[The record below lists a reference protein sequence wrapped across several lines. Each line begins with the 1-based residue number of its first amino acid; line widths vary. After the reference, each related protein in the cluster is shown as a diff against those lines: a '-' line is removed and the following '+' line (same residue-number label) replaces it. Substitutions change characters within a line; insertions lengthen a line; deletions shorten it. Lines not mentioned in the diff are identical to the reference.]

1 MDDHSSNQK
10 LKKEPFENLF
20 FPRSYPDNFLQ
31 IDQQKKINQKVLVE
45 MKFGEKLIDSVDWRL
60 EGPTNI
66 GGRINTIEVNPLSPE
81 IIFVG
86 NSTGGVFKTNNG
98 GDSWFPIGDEFS
110 NLSIGSIKIAPSNN
124 QVIYVGTGDPN
135 ISGIP
140 HVGNGVYKS
149 IDGGLTWE
157 HKGLELPKIISR
169 IIVDPTNEN
178 IVYAATM
185 GLPFERSDDRGLY
198 KTINGG
204 DTWEQILF
212 VSDEAG
218 ITDLV
223 INPNDP
229 LILFASSWTRIRN
242 NTESLVTGTD
252 AHIYKS
258 LDGGVSWEV
267 MTNGLPD
274 GEQGRIGLSISVSN
288 PNVLY
293 SVWMNTDSQIGGIFK
308 TSDNGGTWVEIVL
321 PEELG
326 NAVGGFGWY
335 FGQIRVSPYD
345 ENEISVLG
353 VDLYTSF
360 DGGANWEM
368 STPAWYTYEVHADK
382 HDLFYVNQNTILLAT
397 DGGLY
402 RSTDHFSSWDDIEN
416 IPNTQFYHVAYNPHH
431 PGVYTG
437 GAQDNGTTSG
447 DFQNPQEWV
456 RDYGGDGFQALFDPF
471 DENIKYAQTQNGNF
485 VKFDGFSWNS
495 FNDGIDSDD
504 RVNWDAPFVLS
515 PHDNGK
521 LYTGTYRVYVNIND
535 FWQPISEDLTDGD
548 IFGARYH
555 TISVV
560 NESPL
565 VEGVL
570 YVGTTD
576 GNVHRTL
583 DGGATWEG
591 VFDDLPDRYVTD
603 VKASPVDNNTVFVT
617 HSGYKDNDNTAH
629 IHRSDDNGSTW
640 SDITGDLIE
649 QPVNQIEILNDSVY
663 FIATDFGVYMTDNSG
678 VNWSRVG
685 TNMPVIPVFDLVID
699 PLENRLVA
707 GTFARSIQSI
717 DLEELLS
724 STPNVFVEE
733 LTDLSIKVFPNPT
746 ADYININGVFGNW
759 LAIITTVEGKE
770 VLREMGGGSQGRVDV
785 SRINPGNYV
794 VTIFIGD
801 LSKSI
806 MVQVLRD

>member
-1 MDDHSSNQK
+1 MRNYFLAFLLLWSFSAFAN
-10 LKKEPFENLF
+10 
-20 FPRSYPDNFLQ
+20 SYFAQANDT
-31 IDQQKKINQKVLVE
+31 I
-45 MKFGEKLIDSVDWRL
+45 
-60 EGPTNI
+60 PTNI
-66 GGRINTIEVNPLSPE
+66 YGGLKMRNLTPAFVSGRIADFAVNPNNHSE
-81 IIFVG
+81 YYIGVAAG
-86 NSTGGVFKTNNG
+86 NIWKTTNNG
-98 GDSWFPIGDEFS
+98 TTFKPVFENYGAYAIGCLKMD
-110 NLSIGSIKIAPSNN
+110 PNN
-124 QVIYVGTGDPN
+124 SKTVWAGTGEN
-135 ISGIP
+135 NHQRAIGY
-140 HVGNGVYKS
+140 GNGIYKTTN
-149 IDGGLTWE
+149 GGKSW
-157 HKGLELPKIISR
+157 K
-169 IIVDPTNEN
+169 N
-178 IVYAATM
+178 M
-185 GLPFERSDDRGLY
+185 GLKESRQIGMIAIHPDNSDMVFVAAEGSVWGSGGDRGLY

>member
-86 NSTGGVFKTNNG
+86 NSTGGVFKTSNG

-185 GLPFERSDDRGLY
+185 GLPFERNDDRGLY

-258 LDGGVSWEV
+258 LDGGVSWEI
-267 MTNGLPD
+267 MTNG
-274 GEQGRIGLSISVSN
+274 
-288 PNVLY
+288 
-293 SVWMNTDSQIGGIFK
+293 
-308 TSDNGGTWVEIVL
+308 
-321 PEELG
+321 
-326 NAVGGFGWY
+326 
-335 FGQIRVSPYD
+335 
-345 ENEISVLG
+345 
-353 VDLYTSF
+353 
-360 DGGANWEM
+360 
-368 STPAWYTYEVHADK
+368 
-382 HDLFYVNQNTILLAT
+382 
-397 DGGLY
+397 
-402 RSTDHFSSWDDIEN
+402 
-416 IPNTQFYHVAYNPHH
+416 
-431 PGVYTG
+431 
-437 GAQDNGTTSG
+437 
-447 DFQNPQEWV
+447 
-456 RDYGGDGFQALFDPF
+456 
-471 DENIKYAQTQNGNF
+471 
-485 VKFDGFSWNS
+485 
-495 FNDGIDSDD
+495 
-504 RVNWDAPFVLS
+504 
-515 PHDNGK
+515 
-521 LYTGTYRVYVNIND
+521 
-535 FWQPISEDLTDGD
+535 
-548 IFGARYH
+548 
-555 TISVV
+555 
-560 NESPL
+560 
-565 VEGVL
+565 
-570 YVGTTD
+570 
-576 GNVHRTL
+576 
-583 DGGATWEG
+583 
-591 VFDDLPDRYVTD
+591 
-603 VKASPVDNNTVFVT
+603 
-617 HSGYKDNDNTAH
+617 
-629 IHRSDDNGSTW
+629 
-640 SDITGDLIE
+640 
-649 QPVNQIEILNDSVY
+649 
-663 FIATDFGVYMTDNSG
+663 
-678 VNWSRVG
+678 
-685 TNMPVIPVFDLVID
+685 
-699 PLENRLVA
+699 
-707 GTFARSIQSI
+707 
-717 DLEELLS
+717 
-724 STPNVFVEE
+724 
-733 LTDLSIKVFPNPT
+733 
-746 ADYININGVFGNW
+746 
-759 LAIITTVEGKE
+759 
-770 VLREMGGGSQGRVDV
+770 
-785 SRINPGNYV
+785 
-794 VTIFIGD
+794 
-801 LSKSI
+801 
-806 MVQVLRD
+806 